1 MINVRC
7 PLCRKRLQIATIDEL
22 PWFPFC
28 CERCR
33 LIDLGRWAD
42 GSYTVPDSKVREN
55 AGEEKNEGAVPLPT
69 EAEEDP
75 DV

>member
-7 PLCRKRLQIATIDEL
+7 PICSKGIQIATIDEL
-22 PWFPFC
+22 PSFPFC
-28 CERCR
+28 SDRCR

-42 GSYTVPDSKVREN
+42 GSYTVPDSKVRQN
-55 AGEEKNEGAVPLPT
+55 AGDEKDEGAVPLPT

-75 DV
+75 EA